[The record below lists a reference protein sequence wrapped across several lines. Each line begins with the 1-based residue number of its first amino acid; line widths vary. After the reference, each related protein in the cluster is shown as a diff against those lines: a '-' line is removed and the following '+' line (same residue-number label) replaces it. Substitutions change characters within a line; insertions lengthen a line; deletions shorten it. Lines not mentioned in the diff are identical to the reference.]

1 MARPRGSRPNRYQ
14 SRPIPRSANTGTPT
28 LFVYDRHPGGIGF
41 SEKVYEMMELYP
53 QPVRSRP
60 SVEYLPT
67 PHKGD

>member
-1 MARPRGSRPNRYQ
+1 
-14 SRPIPRSANTGTPT
+14 
-28 LFVYDRHPGGIGF
+28 
-41 SEKVYEMMELYP
+41 MELYP